1 MRAAVKGRLVGIM
14 TCLIALVLLAPGQA
28 LADLL
33 DDPEGSTEGVVED
46 TVEDV
51 TEVVT
56 EVVNEVTEAAGDGTD
71 EVATAVDDVVTD
83 TADTANDVTQ
93 LGDATGGITGTVD
106 GSSGSDAGGSPASHG
121 RGGSATGG
129 RERAGFLV
137 TITRASH
144 TGSWRWKP
152 VNPLGAGLT
161 GMSGGVLLQT
171 TGDGDPCEGSRSVC
185 LDVLFGRGEFV
196 KLGDDVLGILAT
208 TGVGVIGL
216 MVIALL
222 LGVSGSGALVAA
234 RARSSFARLAG

>member
-1 MRAAVKGRLVGIM
+1 MP
-14 TCLIALVLLAPGQA
+14 CLIALLVLLAPGRA

-33 DDPEGSTEGVVED
+33 NDPEGSTQGVVED

-71 EVATAVDDVVTD
+71 EVTTAVDDVVND
-83 TADTANDVTQ
+83 TADGANDVTQ
-93 LGDATGGITGTVD
+93 GGDATNGITGTVD
-106 GSSGSDAGGSPASHG
+106 GSSGSDAGGNPAAHG
-121 RGGSATGG
+121 RGGSATGD

-144 TGSWRWKP
+144 PGAWRWEP
-152 VNPLGAGLT
+152 VNPLGAGLA

-171 TGDGDPCEGSRSVC
+171 TGDDDGCESSRSVC
-185 LDVLFGRGEFV
+185 LDVLFGQGEFV

-216 MVIALL
+216 MVIALV

-234 RARSSFARLAG
+234 RDRTSFARPAG